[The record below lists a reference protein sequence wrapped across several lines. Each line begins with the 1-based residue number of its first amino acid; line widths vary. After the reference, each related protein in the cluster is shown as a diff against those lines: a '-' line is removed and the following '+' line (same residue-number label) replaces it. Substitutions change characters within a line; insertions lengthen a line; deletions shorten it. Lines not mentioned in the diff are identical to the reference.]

1 MPKPVTATAPPR
13 ESVASWL
20 GLNRA
25 TLAVLAVIGCLGLS
39 EEIWSNFLSLYFKDL
54 TASVLKAAAF
64 IGFVSSA
71 KNLLEGF
78 GYIIGGTVAHR
89 MGPRIALAVSALP
102 MAIGFTVML
111 ATHDPWAIAFGALFM
126 TNWEPLSVPATF
138 DVVGSEVPK
147 NRRTI
152 AFAVQSIQKRLP
164 KVIGP
169 LVGAAVFAAIGYW
182 VNLTLAFGL
191 VGLSVILQ
199 MTLMSRMRAK
209 KDPAHVPFRTI
220 LKDMPRE
227 LRLLLTAEIFI
238 RWGDWFARDFA
249 VLYVVALLT
258 QRFGWSEAT
267 AAETSGLLL
276 AVMNFTALATYVPIA
291 KWVDRSSSPRPF
303 IGTTFLLFSLFPIT
317 LVLLPRACASLGLP
331 VMAGLV
337 LVFVINGLRELGEPA
352 RKALI
357 STGFPP
363 EVRARAVGLY
373 WGLRSFAFFPAPLV
387 AAALWNRIGADTTFL
402 IGGGIGL
409 VGTMWYVVSNRMAVR
424 NQLRT

>member
-1 MPKPVTATAPPR
+1 MSEPATQTVPQR

-25 TLAVLAVIGCLGLS
+25 TLAVLVVIGCLGLS

-54 TASVLKAAAF
+54 TGAVYKAAAF
-64 IGFVSSA
+64 IGVIA
-71 KNLLEGF
+71 AIKNLLEGF
-78 GYIIGGTVAHR
+78 GYIIGGSIAHR

-102 MAIGFTVML
+102 MTVGFTVML
-111 ATHDPWAIAFGALFM
+111 ATRDPWAIAFGALLM

-138 DVVGSEVPK
+138 DIVGSEVPK

-152 AFAVQSIQKRLP
+152 AFAIQSIQKRLP

-169 LVGAAVFAAIGYW
+169 AVGGAVFAAIGYW
-182 VNLTLAFGL
+182 LNLTLAFSL

-199 MTLMSRMRAK
+199 MALMKRMRAK
-209 KDPAHVPFRTI
+209 KDSAHVPFRTI
-220 LKDMPRE
+220 LRDMPRE
-227 LRLLLTAEIFI
+227 LRLLLSAEIFI

-258 QRFGWSEAT
+258 QRFGWSEAR
-267 AAETSGLLL
+267 AAETAGGLL
-276 AVMNFTALATYVPIA
+276 AVMNLTALSTYVPVA
-291 KWVDRSSSPRPF
+291 KWVDRSPSPRPF
-303 IGTTFLLFSLFPIT
+303 IGTTFLLFAVFPIF
-317 LVLLPRACASLGLP
+317 LVVLPKLSVALGVP
-331 VMAGLV
+331 VMVGLIV
-337 LVFVINGLRELGEPA
+337 TFVVNGLREIGEPA

-357 STGFPP
+357 STGFAP

-387 AAALWNRIGADTTFL
+387 AAYLWQKIGPDITFL
-402 IGGGIGL
+402 IGGAIGL
-409 VGTMWYVVSNRMAVR
+409 IGTIWYGISNRR
-424 NQLRT
+424 K

>member
-1 MPKPVTATAPPR
+1 MSEPATQTVPQR

-25 TLAVLAVIGCLGLS
+25 TLAVLVVIGCLGLS

-54 TASVLKAAAF
+54 TGAVYKAAAF
-64 IGFVSSA
+64 IGVIA
-71 KNLLEGF
+71 AIKNLLEGF
-78 GYIIGGTVAHR
+78 GYIIGGSIAHR

-102 MAIGFTVML
+102 MTVGFTVML
-111 ATHDPWAIAFGALFM
+111 ATRDPWAIAFGALLM

-138 DVVGSEVPK
+138 DIVGSEVPK

-152 AFAVQSIQKRLP
+152 AFAIQSIQKRLP

-169 LVGAAVFAAIGYW
+169 AVGGAVFAAIGYW
-182 VNLTLAFGL
+182 LNLTLAFSL

-199 MTLMSRMRAK
+199 MALMKRMRAK

-220 LKDMPRE
+220 LRDMPRE
-227 LRLLLTAEIFI
+227 LRLLLSAEIFI

-258 QRFGWSEAT
+258 QRFGWSEAR
-267 AAETSGLLL
+267 AAETAGGLL
-276 AVMNFTALATYVPIA
+276 AVMNLTALSTYVPVA
-291 KWVDRSSSPRPF
+291 KWVDRSPSPRPF
-303 IGTTFLLFSLFPIT
+303 IGTTFLLFAVFPIF
-317 LVLLPRACASLGLP
+317 LVVLPKLSVALGVP
-331 VMAGLV
+331 VMVGLIV
-337 LVFVINGLRELGEPA
+337 TFIVNGLREIGEPA

-357 STGFPP
+357 STGFTPD
-363 EVRARAVGLY
+363 VRARAVGLY

-387 AAALWNRIGADTTFL
+387 AAYLWQKIGPDITFL
-402 IGGGIGL
+402 IGGAIGL
-409 VGTMWYVVSNRMAVR
+409 IGTVWYGISNRR
-424 NQLRT
+424 K

>member
-1 MPKPVTATAPPR
+1 
-13 ESVASWL
+13 VASWL

-25 TLAVLAVIGCLGLS
+25 TLAVLIVIGCLGLS

-54 TASVLKAAAF
+54 TGAVYKAAAF
-64 IGFVSSA
+64 IGVIAAA

-78 GYIIGGTVAHR
+78 GYIVGGTIAHR
-89 MGPRIALAVSALP
+89 MGPRVALAVSALP

-111 ATHDPWAIAFGALFM
+111 AAHNPWTIAFGALLM

-138 DVVGSEVPK
+138 DIVGSEVPK

-169 LVGAAVFAAIGYW
+169 AVGGAVFAAIGYW
-182 VNLTLAFGL
+182 LNLTLAFGL
-191 VGLSVILQ
+191 VGLAIILQ
-199 MTLMSRMRAK
+199 LALMKRMRAK
-209 KDPAHVPFRTI
+209 AQPPRVPFRTI
-220 LKDMPRE
+220 LRDMPRE
-227 LRLLLTAEIFI
+227 LRLLLSAEIFI

-258 QRFGWSEAT
+258 QQFGWSEGDAART
-267 AAETSGLLL
+267 AGGLL
-276 AVMNFTALATYVPIA
+276 AVMNLTALSTYVPIA

-303 IGTTFLLFSLFPIT
+303 IGTTFLLFALFPIL
-317 LVLLPRACASLGLP
+317 LVLLPKASVAVGAPVMLGL
-331 VMAGLV
+331 
-337 LVFVINGLRELGEPA
+337 VITFIVNGLRELGEPA

-387 AAALWNRIGADTTFL
+387 AAYLWQKIGPDSTFL

-409 VGTMWYVVSNRMAVR
+409 VGTVWYAVTSR
-424 NQLRT
+424 QAMRQSAP